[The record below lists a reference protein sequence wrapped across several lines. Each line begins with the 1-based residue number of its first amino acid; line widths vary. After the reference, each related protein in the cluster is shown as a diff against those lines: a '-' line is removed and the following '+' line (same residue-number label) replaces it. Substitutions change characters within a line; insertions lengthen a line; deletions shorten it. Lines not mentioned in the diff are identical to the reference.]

1 MSRPIDVNYVLEAV
15 SFGDHSV
22 AAAFRGLLRLDYR
35 TSTTCWVTVAAAI
48 VMDMEVVVA
57 PGEVR
62 EVHTPLSRTPTIHF
76 QPKKTPGAFFNG
88 HQHNTTKQNI
98 SRFLSLFSCARLPS
112 S

>member
-22 AAAFRGLLRLDYR
+22 AAAFRCLLRLDYR

-76 QPKKTPGAFFNG
+76 QPKKTPRAFNG